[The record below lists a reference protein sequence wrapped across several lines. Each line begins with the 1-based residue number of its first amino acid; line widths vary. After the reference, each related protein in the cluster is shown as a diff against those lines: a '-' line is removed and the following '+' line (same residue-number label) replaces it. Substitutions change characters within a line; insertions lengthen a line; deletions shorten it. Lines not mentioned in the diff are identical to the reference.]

1 MAVVL
6 VHQGPTLTQEKYDEV
21 VQKLSDGGRLESP
34 SDWPVDGLLSHAA
47 GDAPSGFRVVDVWES
62 EESCRRFGDVLMPI
76 LQEAGVTEQPEIYPA
91 HAFVSA

>member
-34 SDWPVDGLLSHAA
+34 SDRAESHPTSAA
-47 GDAPSGFRVVDVWES
+47 P
-62 EESCRRFGDVLMPI
+62 
-76 LQEAGVTEQPEIYPA
+76 
-91 HAFVSA
+91 